1 MPRAHKASVEGKKR
15 KRDERD
21 GVRVCKT
28 ERREERRTIGG
39 EGEGGRITDEEKE
52 REREGEKRAYGPH
65 LPIARGW

>member
-15 KRDERD
+15 KRDERRSESVQD
-21 GVRVCKT
+21 GKTRGEENDRGVR
-28 ERREERRTIGG
+28 E
-39 EGEGGRITDEEKE
+39 RITDEEKE